1 MAKNSTTAIV
11 RQQVGPRQVD
21 FKMPM
26 RGGGGGVQAGDWVEN
41 LLAGGTASTLSKIIL
56 QPFDTSKTLLQ
67 AAGELRGRYAGNL
80 SQCMV
85 RLVKERGL
93 GGLYTG
99 FLASIAVSAP
109 SSAVFAVGYEFSKN
123 ALESTPLHQ
132 FAPVLAAALGNVT
145 ASIVRVPPEVIKQ
158 RVQAAVYKNVFEA
171 TSQLWAKEGI
181 RGFYCGYSSM
191 IARDIPYSAVQF
203 TVFEMLKKLRSQR
216 LQKEGGQQAVK
227 SGKHM
232 ANDLWMGAVAGA
244 VASSLTNPLDVVKTR
259 VMTQTRGGNVV
270 HGGLRS
276 IAKQIWMEEGLKG
289 FGRGILAR
297 VLYKVPASAVFLVCY
312 EAMKRILRSA
322 RRARQQL
329 KTLPEASAKSRVHNE
344 ALASDPLPLTTP
356 VHTNSAYL

>member
-1 MAKNSTTAIV
+1 LELSDLGRRLSSWEEIPLCTHSSLGIPPSLPVLMAKNSTTAIV

-26 RGGGGGVQAGDWVEN
+26 RGGGGVQAGDWVEN

-67 AAGELRGRYAGNL
+67 AVGELRGRYAGNL

-158 RVQAAVYKNVFEA
+158 RVQAAVYK
-171 TSQLWAKEGI
+171 W
-181 RGFYCGYSSM
+181 
-191 IARDIPYSAVQF
+191 DF
-203 TVFEMLKKLRSQR
+203 TFLLHVLLSR
-216 LQKEGGQQAVK
+216 LF
-227 SGKHM
+227 
-232 ANDLWMGAVAGA
+232 
-244 VASSLTNPLDVVKTR
+244 
-259 VMTQTRGGNVV
+259 
-270 HGGLRS
+270 
-276 IAKQIWMEEGLKG
+276 QIK
-289 FGRGILAR
+289 I
-297 VLYKVPASAVFLVCY
+297 K
-312 EAMKRILRSA
+312 
-322 RRARQQL
+322 
-329 KTLPEASAKSRVHNE
+329 
-344 ALASDPLPLTTP
+344 
-356 VHTNSAYL
+356 

>member
-1 MAKNSTTAIV
+1 MAKNGTTAIV

-26 RGGGGGVQAGDWVEN
+26 RGGGGVQAGDWVEN

-67 AAGELRGRYAGNL
+67 AVGELRGRYAGNL
-80 SQCMV
+80 GQCMV

-181 RGFYCGYSSM
+181 QGFYCGYSSM
-191 IARDIPYSAVQF
+191 LARDIPYSAVQF

-276 IAKQIWMEEGLKG
+276 IAKQIWMEE
-289 FGRGILAR
+289 
-297 VLYKVPASAVFLVCY
+297 VPASAVFLVCY

-329 KTLPEASAKSRVHNE
+329 KALPEESAKSRVHNE